1 MKSMEYMKDV
11 SFSDMEKIASDAP
24 DRVPTDL
31 ESSLE
36 ELTDS
41 LEALRRLNREER
53 HPSVRWTS
61 IAAGFVLLAGLA
73 FSLSNRPRLK
83 DTFDDPFLAYAE
95 AEKALMLISD
105 AMSTGAEKSNE
116 AVEAFETPK
125 EIIDKIIR

>member
-1 MKSMEYMKDV
+1 MKSIKYIKEI
-11 SFSDMEKIASDAP
+11 SLSEMEKIASETP
-24 DRVPTDL
+24 GEVPTDL

-41 LEALRRLNREER
+41 LEALRRLSREER
-53 HPSVRWTS
+53 HLSVRWVS
-61 IAAGFVLLAGLA
+61 IAAGLLLLAGLA

-83 DTFDDPFLAYAE
+83 DTFGDPFLAYAE

-116 AVEAFETPK
+116 AFEAFEAPK

>member
-1 MKSMEYMKDV
+1 MKSIKYIKDI
-11 SFSDMEKIASDAP
+11 SLSEMEKIASETP
-24 DRVPTDL
+24 GEVPPDL

-41 LEALRRLNREER
+41 LEALRRLSREER
-53 HPSVRWTS
+53 HLSVRWVS
-61 IAAGFVLLAGLA
+61 IAAGLLLLAGLA
-73 FSLSNRPRLK
+73 FSLNNGQRLQ

-116 AVEAFETPK
+116 AFEAFEAPK